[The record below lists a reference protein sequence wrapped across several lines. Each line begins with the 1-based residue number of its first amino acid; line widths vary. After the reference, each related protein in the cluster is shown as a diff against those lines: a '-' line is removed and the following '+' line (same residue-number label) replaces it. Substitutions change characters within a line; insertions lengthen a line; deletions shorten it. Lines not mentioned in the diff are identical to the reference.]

1 MGTIFCP
8 LFSGSSGNS
17 MVLKTDNTNLL
28 IDAGK
33 PGIAIR
39 TALEE
44 LMIDKIDGLVIT
56 HEHTDHSK
64 AAGIISRKYDVP
76 IYATKGTFEGMKS
89 IIGKIKSSNLC
100 EIEAGQQFELGDIKI
115 RPFNIPHDANEPVG
129 YNFFVNDIKVT
140 VATDIGCVTDEVY
153 NSIGDSDVL
162 LLESNHDI
170 NMLKFGSYPW
180 PLKQRILGDYGHLSN
195 EMAGNL
201 IKKIYN
207 KKLKSVILGHLSRE
221 NNFPELAYKTVRNIL
236 EMEGIVIG
244 QDMGLDLTVAKPS
257 QISKSVVI

>member
-115 RPFNIPHDANEPVG
+115 RD
-129 YNFFVNDIKVT
+129 
-140 VATDIGCVTDEVY
+140 
-153 NSIGDSDVL
+153 
-162 LLESNHDI
+162 
-170 NMLKFGSYPW
+170 
-180 PLKQRILGDYGHLSN
+180 R
-195 EMAGNL
+195 
-201 IKKIYN
+201 
-207 KKLKSVILGHLSRE
+207 
-221 NNFPELAYKTVRNIL
+221 
-236 EMEGIVIG
+236 
-244 QDMGLDLTVAKPS
+244 
-257 QISKSVVI
+257 KSVV

>member
-1 MGTIFCP
+1 MGIIFCP

-17 MVLKTDNTNLL
+17 IILRTENTSLL

-39 TALEE
+39 NGLEE
-44 LMIDKIDGLVIT
+44 LMIDRLDGLVIT

-64 AAGIISRKYDVP
+64 AAGIISRKYDIP
-76 IYATKGTFEGMKS
+76 IYATRGTLEGMKS
-89 IIGKIKSSNLC
+89 VIGKIKPSNLC
-100 EIEAGQQFELGDIKI
+100 EIEAGREFELGDIKI
-115 RPFNIPHDANEPVG
+115 NPFNIPHDANEPVG
-129 YNFFVNDIKVT
+129 YNFYIDNLKLT

-153 NSIGDSDVL
+153 NNIIDSDVL

-180 PLKQRILGDYGHLSN
+180 PLKQRILGDNGHLSN

-201 IKKIYN
+201 IKSIYN
-207 KKLKSVILGHLSRE
+207 KKLKHVILGHLSRE

-236 EMEGIVIG
+236 EIEGIVVG
-244 QDMGLDLTVAKPS
+244 KDGGLDLTVAKPS
-257 QISKSVVI
+257 QVSKAVVI